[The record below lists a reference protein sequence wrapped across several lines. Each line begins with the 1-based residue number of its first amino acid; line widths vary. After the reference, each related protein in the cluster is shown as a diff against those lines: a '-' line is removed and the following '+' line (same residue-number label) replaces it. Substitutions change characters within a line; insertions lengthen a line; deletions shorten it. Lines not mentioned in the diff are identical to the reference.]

1 MKKVLILGL
10 LFVFT
15 QSNGQS
21 LHPNYKAQLN
31 KKLVNKE
38 ITIVEINEIPAQEI
52 DKKSTPKYR
61 KNVVN
66 VSFNETESNTQ
77 KHTNYKQHV
86 PANGTKNK

>member
-1 MKKVLILGL
+1 MKKVLAVGL
-10 LFVFT
+10 LFVYV

-31 KKLVNKE
+31 KKLENKE
-38 ITIVEINEIPAQEI
+38 ITSVEINEVPAYLL

-61 KNVVN
+61 KNVAN
-66 VSFNETESNTQ
+66 VSFNETESNVQ

-86 PANGTKNK
+86 PANGTKIK

>member
-1 MKKVLILGL
+1 MKKVLTIGL
-10 LFVFT
+10 LFVFS

-31 KKLVNKE
+31 KKLENKE
-38 ITIVEINEIPAQEI
+38 ITRVDINEVHTI

-61 KNVVN
+61 KNVAN
-66 VSFNETESNTQ
+66 VSFNETENNTQ

-86 PANGTKNK
+86 PANGTKIK